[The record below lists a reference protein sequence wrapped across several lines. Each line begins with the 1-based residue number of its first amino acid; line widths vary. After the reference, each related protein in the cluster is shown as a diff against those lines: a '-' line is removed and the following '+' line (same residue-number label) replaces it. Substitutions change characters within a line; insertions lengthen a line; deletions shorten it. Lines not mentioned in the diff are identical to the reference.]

1 MMVPL
6 LSVALATGCIAV
18 EGDRLLA
25 GDLAKADP
33 AFGPVAPDTALA
45 YAPAPGVKRILR
57 RAELGRLAASHAL
70 TSSPS
75 HDICVERSMLPLEQ
89 ARVTEAM
96 RRSLSRLDAVIEI
109 VDMTHAQVPK
119 GTIEFP
125 LGSLSQP
132 PATDPKAPV
141 VWRGYVRYAGRR
153 RFPIFARVK
162 ITVPAKR
169 LIAITS
175 LPAGKPIL
183 ADQFRVES
191 DPAGLLD
198 FGLAQ
203 SPEQVIGRAPRRSVA
218 AGQPI
223 SFNLLEAPK
232 DVAAG
237 DAVRVDVTGGSTHI
251 HLEARAEAAG
261 RRGDWILVRNIE
273 TGKRFRAQVTGPG
286 AVEIND
292 GRKSDK

>member
-1 MMVPL
+1 MMVAL

-18 EGDRLLA
+18 EGDRILA

-33 AFGPVAPDTALA
+33 AFGAVAPDTPIA
-45 YAPAPGVKRILR
+45 YAPAPGVKRVLR
-57 RAELGRLAASHAL
+57 RSELGRLAANHAL
-70 TSSPS
+70 RASPN

-96 RRSLSRLDAVIEI
+96 KRSLSRPDAVIEI
-109 VDMTHAQVPK
+109 VNMTNTQVPK

-125 LGSLSQP
+125 LGSLSRP
-132 PATDPKAPV
+132 PATNPKAAV
-141 VWRGYVRYAGRR
+141 LWRGYVRYAGRR

-169 LIAITS
+169 LIAITI

-198 FGLAQ
+198 FALAQ
-203 SPEQVIGRAPRRSVA
+203 SPEQVIGRIPRRSIA
-218 AGQPI
+218 AGRPI
-223 SFNLLEAPK
+223 SLSLLEAPK
-232 DVAAG
+232 EVVAG

-251 HLEARAEAAG
+251 RLEARAEAAG
-261 RRGDWILVRNIE
+261 RRGDWILLRNVE

-286 AVEIND
+286 AVEVNEARTP
-292 GRKSDK
+292 GK